1 MSDKKDISLEVS
13 LGPLTLPNPV
23 MVASGTFGY
32 GVEYSGLV
40 DIEKLGAIVVKG
52 LSLEPRPGN
61 PPPRL
66 VETHGGLINAI
77 GLENVGISNFINQK
91 LPVVLKK
98 NARVIANIFGNTVDE
113 YAELAR
119 ILDDTNGICAI
130 EINISC
136 PNVKAGGILF
146 GTDPV
151 QAFKVVS
158 AVRKNTT
165 LPIITKLTPNVTD
178 ISEIASASVEAGTDI
193 ISAINTV
200 SAMAVDIYS
209 RKPRLGNVFGGL
221 SGPAIKPIALKKVWD
236 VVSSVT
242 VPVIGIG
249 GITDYKDALEFLLV
263 GARAVQ
269 IGTANFVNPKAP
281 LEIIEG
287 MRLFFESEGIRDVNQ
302 FIGSFNVE
310 LT

>member
-1 MSDKKDISLEVS
+1 MSDKNDISLEVS

-77 GLENVGISNFINQK
+77 GLENVGIFNFINQK

-113 YAELAR
+113 YAELAK

-178 ISEIASASVEAGTDI
+178 ISEIASASMEAGTDI

-249 GITDYKDALEFLLV
+249 GITDYRDALEFLLV

-302 FIGSFNVE
+302 FIGSINIE
-310 LT
+310 